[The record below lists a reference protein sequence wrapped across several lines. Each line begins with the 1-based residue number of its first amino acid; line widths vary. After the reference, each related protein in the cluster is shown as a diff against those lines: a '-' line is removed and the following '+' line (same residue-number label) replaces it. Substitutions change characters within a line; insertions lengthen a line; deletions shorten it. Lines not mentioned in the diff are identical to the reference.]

1 MSGSS
6 RSGTAAPVS
15 TLTDAAE
22 RGIARARFSSLGRRY
37 LGPRLPR
44 RQSLDDAAR
53 SPELMYALFVSAK
66 TFARVLDAYGTIPPG
81 TLAIVAANVA
91 VFSLPDG
98 VAFGDVCLN
107 PYAVIHLNQLE
118 RLVTSAFVH
127 VDAFHLLSNMQG
139 VLQDGSFLESLDGTP
154 RFLARVATLLGLSQ
168 CALVGLSWAE
178 RRLYHTGGAR
188 RADAWLDDAVDRVSK
203 YAYGGNSPG
212 YHVPLVGT
220 SSSSSGRKLLPF
232 YNSGVVGFSGVNFA
246 LKVAAAHRRPANSV
260 VLVGGIAPI
269 PARYSAWFELAL
281 GTLIVPSAGTFAA
294 HFAGTIAG
302 LIAVYAPR
310 VSGFG
315 VLGSTIGGGR
325 NRAYRGRGHRLGGR
339 YLRDDGPGAGGAG
352 GRDGR
357 DGRNGRNGRGDDSS
371 PAAARR
377 GSGGRRLGGG
387 DPRPGR
393 TNWFARAWGAA
404 CVPFA
409 RLKVAVDEGAPLVVH
424 GAFALA
430 CLVLQRTMSRN
441 CPEGLLRRVSIPPIA
456 VLFSL
461 GG

>member
-1 MSGSS
+1 M
-6 RSGTAAPVS
+6 S

-37 LGPRLPR
+37 IGPRLPR
-44 RQSLDDAAR
+44 RQSFDDAAR

-66 TFARVLDAYGTIPPG
+66 TFARVLDAYGAIPPG

-107 PYAVIHLNQLE
+107 PYAVIHLAQLE

-154 RFLARVATLLGLSQ
+154 RFLARCATLLGLSQ
-168 CALVGLSWAE
+168 CTLVGLSWAE
-178 RRLYHTGGAR
+178 RRFYQRGSSASR

-212 YHVPLVGT
+212 YHVPIRGT
-220 SSSSSGRKLLPF
+220 SSSSSAPKLLPF

-260 VLVGGIAPI
+260 VLVGGLVPC

-302 LIAVYAPR
+302 LISVYAPR
-310 VSGFG
+310 MSGFG
-315 VLGSTIGGGR
+315 VLGSSFSGGR

-339 YLRDDGPGAGGAG
+339 YLRDDDPGAGGAG
-352 GRDGR
+352 GG
-357 DGRNGRNGRGDDSS
+357 GRNGRNGRNGRDGRGDDSS
-371 PAAARR
+371 PAGATR
-377 GSGGRRLGGG
+377 GSAGRRLGGG
-387 DPRPGR
+387 DPSNGR
-393 TNWFARAWGAA
+393 NGRNGRNWFARAWGVA
-404 CVPFA
+404 CAPFA

-430 CLVLQRTMSRN
+430 CLVLQRTMARN
-441 CPEGLLRRVSIPPIA
+441 CPEGLLRRVSIPPI
-456 VLFSL
+456 VVPFSL

>member
-1 MSGSS
+1 MSGTS

-178 RRLYHTGGAR
+178 RRLYQTGGST

-203 YAYGGNSPG
+203 YAHGGNSPG
-212 YHVPLVGT
+212 YHVPIVGT
-220 SSSSSGRKLLPF
+220 SSPSSGHELLPF

-260 VLVGGIAPI
+260 VLVGGIAPV

-302 LIAVYAPR
+302 LIAAYAPR

-339 YLRDDGPGAGGAG
+339 YLRDDDPGVGGAG

-357 DGRNGRNGRGDDSS
+357 DGRNGRDGRD
-371 PAAARR
+371 
-377 GSGGRRLGGG
+377 GRRLGGG
-387 DPRPGR
+387 DPRRPGP
-393 TNWFARAWGAA
+393 TWFARAWRVA
-404 CVPFA
+404 CAPFA
-409 RLKVAVDEGAPLVVH
+409 RLEAAVAEGAPLLVH

-430 CLVLQRTMSRN
+430 CLALQRTMSRN

-456 VLFSL
+456 APFSL

>member
-1 MSGSS
+1 M
-6 RSGTAAPVS
+6 
-15 TLTDAAE
+15 
-22 RGIARARFSSLGRRY
+22 
-37 LGPRLPR
+37 PR

-53 SPELMYALFVSAK
+53 SPELMYSLFISAK
-66 TFARVLDAYGTIPPG
+66 TFARVLDAYGAIPPG
-81 TLAIVAANVA
+81 TLAIIAANVA

-139 VLQDGSFLESLDGTP
+139 VLQDGSFLEHVDGTP
-154 RFLARVATLLGLSQ
+154 RFLARCATLLGLSQ
-168 CALVGLSWAE
+168 CTLVGLSWAE
-178 RRLYHTGGAR
+178 RKFYQRGSVTAR

-212 YHVPLVGT
+212 YHVPIRGT
-220 SSSSSGRKLLPF
+220 SPSSSVHKLLPF

-246 LKVAAAHRRPANSV
+246 LKVAAAHRRPADSV
-260 VLVGGIAPI
+260 VLVGGIAPV

-302 LIAVYAPR
+302 LISVYAPR

-315 VLGSTIGGGR
+315 VLGSTMAGGR

-339 YLRDDGPGAGGAG
+339 YLRDDDPGVGRTTGGG
-352 GRDGR
+352 ETGGR
-357 DGRNGRNGRGDDSS
+357 DGRNGRNGRRLRGGDSS
-371 PAAARR
+371 
-377 GSGGRRLGGG
+377 GGDSSGG
-387 DPRPGR
+387 PGS
-393 TNWFARAWGAA
+393 NWFARAWRAA
-404 CVPFA
+404 CAPFA
-409 RLKVAVDEGAPLVVH
+409 MLKAAVDEGAPLVVH
-424 GAFALA
+424 GAFAVA
-430 CLVLQRTMSRN
+430 CLVLQRTMTRN
-441 CPEGLLRRVSIPPIA
+441 CPEGLLRRVSLPPIA
-456 VLFSL
+456 APFSL

>member
-37 LGPRLPR
+37 IGPRLPR
-44 RQSLDDAAR
+44 RQSLDDAFR
-53 SPELMYALFVSAK
+53 SPELMYSLFVSAK
-66 TFARVLDAYGTIPPG
+66 TFARVLDAYGAIPPG

-139 VLQDGSFLESLDGTP
+139 VLQDGSFLEHVDGTP
-154 RFLARVATLLGLSQ
+154 RFLARCATLLGLSQ
-168 CALVGLSWAE
+168 CTLVGLSWAE
-178 RRLYHTGGAR
+178 RRFYQRGSVTAR

-212 YHVPLVGT
+212 YHVPIRGT
-220 SSSSSGRKLLPF
+220 SSSSSSSVHKLLPF

-246 LKVAAAHRRPANSV
+246 LKVAAAHRRPADSV
-260 VLVGGIAPI
+260 VLVGGIAPV

-302 LIAVYAPR
+302 LISVYAPR

-315 VLGSTIGGGR
+315 VLGLTTSGGR

-339 YLRDDGPGAGGAG
+339 YLRDDDPGVGRTTGGGATG
-352 GRDGR
+352 GRNGRDGR
-357 DGRNGRNGRGDDSS
+357 GG
-371 PAAARR
+371 

-387 DPRPGR
+387 DSSGRRPGA
-393 TNWFARAWGAA
+393 NWFAKACRAAGA
-404 CVPFA
+404 PFA
-409 RLKVAVDEGAPLVVH
+409 MLKAAVDEGAPLVVH
-424 GAFALA
+424 GAFAVA
-430 CLVLQRTMSRN
+430 CLVLQRTMTRN
-441 CPEGLLRRVSIPPIA
+441 CPEGLLRRVSLPPIA
-456 VLFSL
+456 VPFSL

>member
-260 VLVGGIAPI
+260 VLVGGIAPV

-315 VLGSTIGGGR
+315 VLGSTLGGGR

-339 YLRDDGPGAGGAG
+339 YLRDDGPGVGGAG
-352 GRDGR
+352 GR

-387 DPRPGR
+387 DPRRPG

-456 VLFSL
+456 VPFSL